1 MFLEHSFNH
10 WTIIRQNMA
19 LNRLE
24 DKISKIEQNTMNN
37 EWQPIETAPK
47 NDENCVLLHGYVRFG
62 KNISSTYIKL
72 TFVGF
77 YEPHKL
83 FPEYDWVVMS
93 YGNDEVRINPTHW
106 MPLPNPPKK

>member
-1 MFLEHSFNH
+1 MSNQ
-10 WTIIRQNMA
+10 IQ
-19 LNRLE
+19 
-24 DKISKIEQNTMNN
+24 
-37 EWQPIETAPK
+37 WQPIETAPK
-47 NDENCVLLHGYVRFG
+47 NDENSVLLYGYVRFG

-106 MPLPNPPKK
+106 MPLPKPPTK